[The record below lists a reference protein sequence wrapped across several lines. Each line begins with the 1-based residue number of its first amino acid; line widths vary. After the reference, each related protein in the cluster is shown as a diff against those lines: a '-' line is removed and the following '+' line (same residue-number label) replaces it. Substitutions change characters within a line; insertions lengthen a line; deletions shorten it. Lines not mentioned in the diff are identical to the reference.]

1 MHKRA
6 PYLLATSL
14 ITLALATPL
23 QAKPDNHPG
32 QGNNKGGGHGQH
44 DNDRYEHHDR
54 DDHID
59 IDDRLIR
66 SIFRDNREYV
76 SRGDSL
82 PPGIRKNLARGKPL
96 PPGIAKQVDPR
107 LSRQLPHY
115 DGYDWRQA
123 GEDAIL
129 VSVTTGIIEAIIND
143 AFD

>member
-1 MHKRA
+1 MNKRL
-6 PYLLATSL
+6 PYLLTASV
-14 ITLALATPL
+14 IAIALATPL

-32 QGNNKGGGHGQH
+32 QGNNKGGGHHQEERH
-44 DNDRYEHHDR
+44 EQRER
-54 DDHID
+54 DARID
-59 IDDRLIR
+59 INDQLVR
-66 SIFRDNREYV
+66 SIFRDNHQYV
-76 SRGDSL
+76 DSHDSL

-96 PPGIAKQVDPR
+96 PPGIAKQIDPR

>member
-32 QGNNKGGGHGQH
+32 QGNNKGGGHHQ
-44 DNDRYEHHDR
+44 DDRYEERGR
-54 DDHID
+54 DDRID
-59 IDDRLIR
+59 INDQLVR
-66 SIFRDNREYV
+66 SIFRDNRQYV
-76 SRGDSL
+76 DSRDSL

-96 PPGIAKQVDPR
+96 PPGIAKQIDPR
-107 LSRQLPHY
+107 LSRHLPHY

>member
-1 MHKRA
+1 MNKRL
-6 PYLLATSL
+6 PYLLTASV
-14 ITLALATPL
+14 IAIALATPL

-32 QGNNKGGGHGQH
+32 QGNNKGGGHHQEERH
-44 DNDRYEHHDR
+44 EQRER
-54 DDHID
+54 DARID
-59 IDDRLIR
+59 INDQLVR
-66 SIFRDNREYV
+66 SIFRDNHQYV
-76 SRGDSL
+76 DSRDSL

-96 PPGIAKQVDPR
+96 PPGIAKQIDPR